1 MKHSATYCPAWRD
14 GVIAAAVSFAVGLLL
29 VWLLFGL
36 KKADVPVAAMPLS
49 HQQISRTEETFLAN
63 RAINLLEPLV
73 GKGKVRAELRLDL
86 DFDTVTTDEEI
97 FDPDGQ
103 VLRSYTAAQNFA
115 SEAEYEINKF
125 SRRIVQSGAR
135 LKRMSALILVDGIR
149 EGNTY
154 RQRSRAELSR
164 LAELVAP
171 VIGFDLR
178 RGDVLQIESVRF
190 VGNDSAF
197 APTEF
202 AEIILLTLLCLG
214 LAVLVFRS
222 RNGVRRPDRPRPA
235 ARVAPQKSFPDIWK
249 KLQNAD
255 VETLTAYLSAECAA
269 AAAYVVSRLGTPKA
283 AAVMAGLDPVF
294 AAEISSCLLSPAA
307 VAPEIAA
314 EIERTLERDFAGSPS
329 RGGFYL
335 GEVLKNMTPRKQKQL
350 LAALE
355 KENAAAAEKLRS
367 RLFNFEDFRAV
378 TPDDIHR
385 LFDEVEAETLALALR
400 GASEELRQYLF
411 DNMSVD
417 AAAVIGEKMAALGP
431 VRLCDVEAAQDEI
444 ITLACR
450 LAAEKMLV
458 LRKRNGET
466 V

>member
-49 HQQISRTEETFLAN
+49 HQQIRRTEETFLAN

-222 RNGVRRPDRPRPA
+222 RNGVRRPGLHR
-235 ARVAPQKSFPDIWK
+235 KSPFPTFGKNCKMPTWK
-249 KLQNAD
+249 
-255 VETLTAYLSAECAA
+255 
-269 AAAYVVSRLGTPKA
+269 P
-283 AAVMAGLDPVF
+283 
-294 AAEISSCLLSPAA
+294 
-307 VAPEIAA
+307 
-314 EIERTLERDFAGSPS
+314 
-329 RGGFYL
+329 
-335 GEVLKNMTPRKQKQL
+335 
-350 LAALE
+350 
-355 KENAAAAEKLRS
+355 
-367 RLFNFEDFRAV
+367 
-378 TPDDIHR
+378 
-385 LFDEVEAETLALALR
+385 
-400 GASEELRQYLF
+400 
-411 DNMSVD
+411 
-417 AAAVIGEKMAALGP
+417 
-431 VRLCDVEAAQDEI
+431 
-444 ITLACR
+444 
-450 LAAEKMLV
+450 
-458 LRKRNGET
+458 
-466 V
+466 

>member
-14 GVIAAAVSFAVGLLL
+14 GIIAAAVSFAVGLLL
-29 VWLLFGL
+29 VWILFGL
-36 KKADVPVAAMPLS
+36 KRTDVPVAAVPLS
-49 HQQISRTEETFLAN
+49 HQQIRRTEETFLAN
-63 RAINLLEPLV
+63 RALNLLEPLV

-125 SRRIVQSGAR
+125 HRRIVQSGAR
-135 LKRMSALILVDGIR
+135 LKRMSALILIDGIR

-190 VGNDSAF
+190 VGNDSALS
-197 APTEF
+197 PTEV
-202 AEIILLTLLCLG
+202 AEIVLLTLLCLG

-222 RNGVRRPDRPRPA
+222 RNGIRHPDLLRPA
-235 ARVAPQKSFPDIWK
+235 AQITPQKPFPDIWK

-255 VETLTAYLSAECAA
+255 VKTLTAYLSAECAA
-269 AAAYVVSRLGTPKA
+269 AAAYVISRLDMPKA
-283 AAVMAGLDPVF
+283 AAVMAGLDPAF
-294 AAEISSCLLSPAA
+294 AAEISSCLLSPVV
-307 VAPEIAA
+307 VAPEIVA
-314 EIERTLERDFAGSPS
+314 EIEQTLERDFVGSPS

-335 GEVLKNMTPRKQKQL
+335 GEMLKNMTPRKQKQL

-367 RLFNFEDFRAV
+367 CLFNFEDFRAV
-378 TPDDIHR
+378 TPNDIHR

-411 DNMSVD
+411 DNMSAD
-417 AAAVIGEKMAALGP
+417 AAAVIGEKMEALGP
-431 VRLCDVEAAQDEI
+431 VRLCDVETAQDEI
-444 ITLACR
+444 ITLAYR
-450 LAAEKMLV
+450 LAAEKALV
-458 LRKRNGET
+458 LRKRSGET